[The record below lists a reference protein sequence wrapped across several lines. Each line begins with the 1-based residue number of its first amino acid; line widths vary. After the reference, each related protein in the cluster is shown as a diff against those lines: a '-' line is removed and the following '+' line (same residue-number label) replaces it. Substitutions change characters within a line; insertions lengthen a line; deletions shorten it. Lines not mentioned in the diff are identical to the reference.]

1 MRKYTD
7 DQFLLNCFDIIIH
20 KQNNLQAQLTGDLSY
35 LFCDG
40 FEEKIDEGMLSPFLL
55 DLADRCGYVLVDGMW
70 GDKKAIEDAI
80 RSITVEARP
89 LTPEEKK
96 ILSDHLF
103 DLL

>member
-70 GDKKAIEDAI
+70 GDKKAIEEQK
-80 RSITVEARP
+80 RKEAN
-89 LTPEEKK
+89 
-96 ILSDHLF
+96 IS
-103 DLL
+103 LLDMLDGQS

>member
-35 LFCDG
+35 WVRDG

-70 GDKKAIEDAI
+70 EDKKAIEEQKI
-80 RSITVEARP
+80 ITEA
-89 LTPEEKK
+89 KSK
-96 ILSDHLF
+96 GIDIKQNGGFIAKVS
-103 DLL
+103 